1 MLFIAIDDLRPEL
14 GCYGST
20 HIQSPH
26 IDTLANQG
34 IVFERAYC
42 QVPVCGPSRASLL
55 TGIRPDNLTCNIW
68 NADKFTECRN
78 LAASVPRSGIPYDFQ

>member
-1 MLFIAIDDLRPEL
+1 MMIRRNALRLVLCFCWTSGAILHAHDKRPNVLFIAIDDLRPEL

-20 HIQSPH
+20 HIRSPH
-26 IDTLANQG
+26 IDTFAKQG

-55 TGIRPDNLTCNIW
+55 TGIRPD
-68 NADKFTECRN
+68 K
-78 LAASVPRSGIPYDFQ
+78 